1 MTQKTLLITGGTWY
15 IGSHAVIAFEL
26 AGYRTVIIDSLVNS
40 SRDTLSGI
48 AQILGYTPD
57 FYEGDICDRVFL
69 TSIFERYS
77 FDGVVHFAGLKA
89 VGESCSEPLLYHA
102 NNVGGSITLFEI
114 MEAYRVK
121 NIIFS
126 SSATVYRSDNI
137 PPFTEDMPLGTTNPY
152 GTTKLVIEYLLR
164 DLATQRWWS
173 VTALRYFNPIWA
185 HPSWYIGETPS
196 GIPNNLLPYLLDV
209 AVWKRDTLNVYGDDY
224 DTVDGTGVRDYIDV
238 CDLVDAHVLAYEK
251 LEEQYQVMNIGTGK
265 GTSVLE
271 MVSCLEGILG
281 RDIPY
286 TICPRR
292 PGDIASV
299 YCDPA
304 RAKEKLG
311 WTAHTSIRESIAH
324 SWNYIC
330 LEK

>member
-1 MTQKTLLITGGTWY
+1 M
-15 IGSHAVIAFEL
+15 
-26 AGYRTVIIDSLVNS
+26 NS

-48 AQILGYTPD
+48 AQILGHTPD

-102 NNVGGSITLFEI
+102 NNIGGSIALFEI

-164 DLATQRWWS
+164 DLATQR
-173 VTALRYFNPIWA
+173 
-185 HPSWYIGETPS
+185 
-196 GIPNNLLPYLLDV
+196 
-209 AVWKRDTLNVYGDDY
+209 
-224 DTVDGTGVRDYIDV
+224 
-238 CDLVDAHVLAYEK
+238 
-251 LEEQYQVMNIGTGK
+251 
-265 GTSVLE
+265 
-271 MVSCLEGILG
+271 
-281 RDIPY
+281 
-286 TICPRR
+286 
-292 PGDIASV
+292 
-299 YCDPA
+299 
-304 RAKEKLG
+304 
-311 WTAHTSIRESIAH
+311 
-324 SWNYIC
+324 
-330 LEK
+330 